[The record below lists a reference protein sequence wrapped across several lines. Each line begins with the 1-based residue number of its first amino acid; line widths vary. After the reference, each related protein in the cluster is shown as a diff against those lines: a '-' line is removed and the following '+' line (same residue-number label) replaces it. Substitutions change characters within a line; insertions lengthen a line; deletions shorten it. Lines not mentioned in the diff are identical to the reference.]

1 MDLERGM
8 IWLKKIETR
17 FGERGQ
23 HIPAKN
29 IKECNFLSYVST
41 CTLIVHFGK
50 PDESRQ
56 TEDSD

>member
-29 IKECNFLSYVST
+29 IKECNFNFLSYVST
-41 CTLIVHFGK
+41 CTLVVNI
-50 PDESRQ
+50 
-56 TEDSD
+56 

>member
-29 IKECNFLSYVST
+29 IKECNFNFLSYIST
-41 CTLIVHFGK
+41 CTLIVHI
-50 PDESRQ
+50 
-56 TEDSD
+56 